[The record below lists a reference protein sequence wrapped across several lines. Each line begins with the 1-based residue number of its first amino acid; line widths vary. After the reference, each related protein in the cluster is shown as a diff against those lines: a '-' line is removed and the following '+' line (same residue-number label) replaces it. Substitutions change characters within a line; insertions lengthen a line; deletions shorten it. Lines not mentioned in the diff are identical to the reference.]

1 MQIEIPD
8 NYIADAIDKHVKN
21 TIDRMVADL
30 MSRHNFSGDSAYA
43 LIQSRVKAKVREK
56 VDEVTE
62 RMFADMAT
70 IEKAVHEAMVKK
82 AQAKL
87 TKLMKEL
94 DASVNRP
101 VHQGTVPLATFSE
114 QCDGYVIK

>member
-8 NYIADAIDKHVKN
+8 NYIADAIDKHIKN
-21 TIDRMVADL
+21 TIDRIVADL
-30 MSRHNFSGDSAYA
+30 MSRHNYSGDSAYA
-43 LIQSRVKAKVREK
+43 LIQARVKVKVRAK

-62 RMFADMAT
+62 RMFADMDI

-87 TKLMKEL
+87 TKLMKEME
-94 DASVNRP
+94 
-101 VHQGTVPLATFSE
+101 T
-114 QCDGYVIK
+114 

>member
-1 MQIEIPD
+1 MNIEIPD

-21 TIDRMVADL
+21 TIDRMVTDL
-30 MSRHNFSGDSAYA
+30 MSRHNFTGDSAYA
-43 LIQSRVKAKVREK
+43 LIQARVKAKVREK

-62 RMFADMAT
+62 RMFADLGT

-94 DASVNRP
+94 
-101 VHQGTVPLATFSE
+101 E
-114 QCDGYVIK
+114 K

>member
-8 NYIADAIDKHVKN
+8 DYIADAINRHVKN
-21 TIDRMVADL
+21 TIDRAVSDL
-30 MSRHNFSGDSAYA
+30 LSCHNYSNDSMYNLVQARIKTK
-43 LIQSRVKAKVREK
+43 LRDK

-62 RMFADMAT
+62 RMFADMGT

-94 DASVNRP
+94 E
-101 VHQGTVPLATFSE
+101 T
-114 QCDGYVIK
+114 

>member
-8 NYIADAIDKHVKN
+8 NYIVDAIDKHVKN
-21 TIDRMVADL
+21 TIDRIVVDL
-30 MSRHNFSGDSAYA
+30 MSRHNFTSDSAYA
-43 LIQSRVKAKVREK
+43 LVQANVKAKLRDK

-62 RMFADMAT
+62 RMFADMGA

-87 TKLMKEL
+87 NKLMKEIG
-94 DASVNRP
+94 DV
-101 VHQGTVPLATFSE
+101 
-114 QCDGYVIK
+114 